1 MKRMVAMTSRINSE
15 ELGME
20 RAIAEKL
27 AEQFLALDEPLKVA
41 AELAE
46 KIEDPNEKKAVR
58 SAIAEMVATVYTDL
72 IRLVARQYPD
82 LDPEDGRAPS

>member
-20 RAIAEKL
+20 RALAEKL

-46 KIEDPNEKKAVR
+46 KIEDPNKKSR
-58 SAIAEMVATVYTDL
+58 TEGDRGGGRN
-72 IRLVARQYPD
+72 RLH
-82 LDPEDGRAPS
+82 